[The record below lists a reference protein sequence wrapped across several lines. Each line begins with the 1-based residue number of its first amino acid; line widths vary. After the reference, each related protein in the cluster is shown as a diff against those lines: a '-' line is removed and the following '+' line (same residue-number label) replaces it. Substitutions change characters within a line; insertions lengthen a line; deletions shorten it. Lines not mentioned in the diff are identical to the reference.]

1 MRRTVVAF
9 ALGLVVATAGTA
21 TATRLITGKQ
31 IKDGTVSIKDLTKGV
46 RAQLGKAGTPG
57 VKGDQGPPGKDGE
70 QGPPGPFADTLP
82 SGKTLKGAL
91 YLTSSITSYDFA
103 FSLPSAPTVTVVA
116 FGTPPSD
123 ACPGSVTDPEA
134 SPGNLCVYKASGSAS
149 GACVFATDDIAS
161 TCTSAT
167 RYGFGG
173 SSAGQVSGQWAVT
186 AP

>member
-103 FSLPSAPTVTVVA
+103 FSLPSA
-116 FGTPPSD
+116 
-123 ACPGSVTDPEA
+123 
-134 SPGNLCVYKASGSAS
+134 
-149 GACVFATDDIAS
+149 
-161 TCTSAT
+161 
-167 RYGFGG
+167 
-173 SSAGQVSGQWAVT
+173 
-186 AP
+186 